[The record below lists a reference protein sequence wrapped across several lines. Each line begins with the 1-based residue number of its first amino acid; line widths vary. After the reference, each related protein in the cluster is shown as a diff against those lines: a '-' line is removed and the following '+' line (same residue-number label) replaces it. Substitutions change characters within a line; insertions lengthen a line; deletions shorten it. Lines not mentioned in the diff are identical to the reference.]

1 MVQHNWNMRLF
12 NLSQVVDH
20 TTSSIWGQ
28 GWVTSYFLGFR
39 EGDLLRWGLYVDKLK
54 SSHIRLID
62 NEESLVWTHT
72 TWSINHKQGLQLYS
86 INVFENNQS
95 GGGRLFA
102 ISISPQSTN
111 ISCGFYWGWNIWP
124 GTFFIAE
131 ESTNQVDVV
140 YQCARSPTSFF
151 QQNVVTGSKFKTMV
165 G

>member
-1 MVQHNWNMRLF
+1 MEHIISHNMVQHNWNMRLF

-62 NEESLVWTHT
+62 NEESLVWIHT
-72 TWSINHKQGLQLYS
+72 TWPINHKQGLELYS

-102 ISISPQSTN
+102 ISTLRVQ
-111 ISCGFYWGWNIWP
+111 
-124 GTFFIAE
+124 
-131 ESTNQVDVV
+131 QVDYLHMQPSTLRVQQV
-140 YQCARSPTSFF
+140 RSLI
-151 QQNVVTGSKFKTMV
+151 QKYALSKLKRTMNIFL
-165 G
+165 

>member
-1 MVQHNWNMRLF
+1 MEHIISRNMVQHHWNMRLF

-39 EGDLLRWGLYVDKLK
+39 EGDLLQWGLYVDQIK
-54 SSHIRLID
+54 SSHVRLID
-62 NEESLVWTHT
+62 NEESLVWIHT
-72 TWSINHKQGLQLYS
+72 TFSINHKQGLQLYS

-111 ISCGFYWGWNIWP
+111 ISCGFY
-124 GTFFIAE
+124 
-131 ESTNQVDVV
+131 
-140 YQCARSPTSFF
+140 
-151 QQNVVTGSKFKTMV
+151 
-165 G
+165 

>member
-1 MVQHNWNMRLF
+1 MEHIIPRNMVQPHWNIRLF

-62 NEESLVWTHT
+62 NEESLVWIHT

-111 ISCGFYWGWNIWP
+111 ISCGFYRG
-124 GTFFIAE
+124 
-131 ESTNQVDVV
+131 
-140 YQCARSPTSFF
+140 
-151 QQNVVTGSKFKTMV
+151 
-165 G
+165 